1 VSTLEDELTQ
11 LLNCADVTTLPRA
24 YGGVIGQADYRTTC
38 EDFKVSEI
46 GVTPS
51 GEGEH
56 LLLRIRK
63 TGQNT
68 RWVAKRLADAVG
80 LPYRAVSYAGLKDRH
95 AVADQWFCLQLP
107 GHPDPD
113 LGKIEIDGVEVLLAA
128 RHSRKLRPGQL
139 RYNEFQLS
147 LRNCAIHDTHA
158 LANRLEQ
165 LSCKGVPNYFGPQ
178 RFGRDSG
185 NLKILSRAPDL
196 SALKREERAFALS
209 ALRGALFNGYLAAR
223 VAAGDWDASLAG
235 EICIS
240 AEPRGFPEADE
251 QLFRAERY
259 PTGLLWGV
267 SNAGNKSAGANQAEE
282 REQEWFS
289 RFPLVCS
296 ALEKAGSKL
305 SRRVLVSQVANL
317 EWQHNDT
324 VLDLSFALRSGSY
337 ATVVLGEVLKLQDMA
352 LPVAADKVAPNK
364 Y

>member
-11 LLNCADVTTLPRA
+11 LLNCADVRTLPRA
-24 YGGVIGQADYRTTC
+24 YGGVVGQADYRTTP

-95 AVADQWFCLQLP
+95 AVTDQWFCLQLP
-107 GHPDPD
+107 GQPDPE
-113 LGKIEIDGVEVLLAA
+113 LAKIEIEGVEILLAA

-147 LRNCAIHDTHA
+147 LRNCAINDTHA
-158 LANRLEQ
+158 LTNRLEQ
-165 LSCKGVPNYFGPQ
+165 LSSNGVPNYFGPQ
-178 RFGRDSG
+178 RFGQNCG
-185 NLKILSRAPDL
+185 NLKILTRAPDL

-223 VAAGDWDASLAG
+223 VEAGDWNDSLPG

-259 PTGLLWGV
+259 PTGLLWGI
-267 SNAGNKSAGANQAEE
+267 SNTGNKSAVVNKANQAEE

-305 SRRVLVSQVANL
+305 SHRVLVSQVANL
-317 EWQHNDT
+317 QWQHNDT
-324 VLDLSFALRSGSY
+324 ILNLSFALRSGSY
-337 ATVVLGEVLKLQDMA
+337 ATVVLGEVLDIQDMA
-352 LPVAADKVAPNK
+352 LPGVPDK
-364 Y
+364 